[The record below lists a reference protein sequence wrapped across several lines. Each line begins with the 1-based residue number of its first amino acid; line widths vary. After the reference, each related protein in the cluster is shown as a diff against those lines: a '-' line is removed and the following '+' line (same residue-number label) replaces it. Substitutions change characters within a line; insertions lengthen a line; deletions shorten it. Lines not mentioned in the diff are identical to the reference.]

1 MFDWM
6 NALFAFFCIMAL
18 GIFVWMISGI
28 AVWIENKIGFPAG
41 LLAVFV
47 SIAVVFA
54 LAAGAGVVVI

>member
-6 NALFAFFCIMAL
+6 KALFAFFGVMAL

-47 SIAVVFA
+47 SIAIAFA
-54 LAAGAGVVVI
+54 LIVGVGAI